1 MIQWR
6 SAATVVPSMWESVRA
21 APRGLRLIIPPRFA
35 PPAADT
41 AVGVPWT
48 WLDAGW
54 ALLWAA
60 GLAAGGVIGLLF
72 ARVLISLF
80 FTVAELSGVV
90 HPGSFA
96 LLCADIA
103 PYAGAV
109 TNLLT
114 GGIVYGA
121 VVFAVYRH
129 SVVRYGTG
137 WAVLSLRRLPWR
149 GSLRAAALFIPV
161 TLCGAVLTH
170 TEGALLQGR
179 VHNPQGDAIG
189 ASMAPLAANFALL
202 FVLLV
207 IVTPLAEEIVFRGFL
222 YQLLRKRL
230 PVGAAAGASALGFA
244 SVHGIAPLLPW
255 LFFMGVVYALVVERT
270 KSLWSSII
278 LHSMSNALAWFA
290 IVVAL
295 KGW

>member
-6 SAATVVPSMWESVRA
+6 SAATVVPSMWESLREI
-21 APRGLRLIIPPRFA
+21 PRSLRLVFPLRLA
-35 PPAADT
+35 P
-41 AVGVPWT
+41 AVRRTEEAVPWT

-80 FTVAELSGVV
+80 FAVAELTGLV
-90 HPGSFA
+90 HPGSFT
-96 LLCADIA
+96 LLCGDIA
-103 PYAGAV
+103 PYAGAI
-109 TNLLT
+109 TDLLT
-114 GGIVYGA
+114 GAIVYGA
-121 VVFAVYRH
+121 VVFAVYRR
-129 SVVRYGTG
+129 SAGRYGTG
-137 WAVLSLRRLPWR
+137 WAALALCRLPRR
-149 GSLRAAALFIPV
+149 GCLQAAALFVPV
-161 TLCGAVLTH
+161 TLGGTMLTH
-170 TEGALLQGR
+170 AEGALFGGR

-189 ASMAPLAANFALL
+189 SSMAPVAANFALL

-207 IVTPLAEEIVFRGFL
+207 IITPLAEEIVFRGFL
-222 YQLLRKRL
+222 YQLLRKHL
-230 PVGAAAGASALGFA
+230 PVPAAAGMSALGFA
-244 SVHGIAPLLPW
+244 AVHGIAPLLPW
-255 LFFMGVVYALVVERT
+255 LFFMGVVYALIVERT